1 MDTLKHSEKLRYSQ
15 IRYKCNNYILK
26 TRTLTH
32 INNVSVFVQKIYDDY
47 KQDIYDDDI
56 RQIILREIKGK
67 WKSLPKIEKIKYVN
81 IAKELINEK
90 DSLINVYLVINDIC
104 FKRPAGAF
112 RIFTQDLIKEN
123 KDNMDN
129 ITISYAKNSYNKLP
143 IYKKN
148 NYLSKYQKVILA
160 YKYKELLQLNKI
172 KKFKA

>member
-1 MDTLKHSEKLRYSQ
+1 MIQSNK
-15 IRYKCNNYILK
+15 IKCNNYILK
-26 TRTLTH
+26 IRTLTH
-32 INNVSVFVQKIYDDY
+32 IIIVYVFVQKIYDDY

-56 RQIILREIKGK
+56 RQITLREINAK

-81 IAKELINEK
+81 IPKELINEK

-104 FKRPAGAF
+104 FKRPAGDF

-123 KDNMDN
+123 KDNINN

-143 IYKKN
+143 ISKKD

-160 YKYKELLQLNKI
+160 YKYTQLLQSNKI